1 MHEFVSPRA
10 GAATFTMKWPN
21 GNNDM
26 DLWVTAADCTRFD
39 ASNCQVFAVAAGFS
53 EPEQIAITLTAGQ
66 AVRIWVIN
74 YGFFAQNYTID
85 IDIR

>member
-1 MHEFVSPRA
+1 MHEFVAPRE

-21 GNNDM
+21 GTNDM

-39 ASNCQVFAVAAGFS
+39 ASNCQVFAVAAGAS
-53 EPEQIAITLTAGQ
+53 EPEQVSMTLSAGQ
-66 AVRIWVIN
+66 AVRLWVVN
-74 YGFFAQNYTID
+74 YGFSAQNYTID